1 MDYTTRLYDSEPY
14 LTEAE
19 ACVTQSLSFGEGFAI
34 ILDRS
39 CFFPG
44 GGGQDGDTGTL
55 DGQQVRK
62 VFEKE
67 GVIHHVV
74 DQPISEGKRVMI
86 TIDGHKRRRDI
97 EIHTGEH
104 ILSGMALS
112 LLGVKNVGFH
122 MGREFATAD
131 FDRVL
136 TEEEVDRLELAVN
149 EKIRENTPVLVEYP
163 NAGELETMP
172 LRKRPETSEAL
183 RVVTV
188 VGADVCACC
197 GTHGKRSGEVGILKI
212 LSAEKFRG
220 GTRIAFLCG
229 KEAMKLIQAEHRALS
244 QTAKLYST
252 KNEKVPELAAAQKE
266 EVKNMKQTLSGLNR
280 ELARLVTAK
289 LAPPNKGEITGYAL
303 PYGGE
308 VLREVASKLTQEEGV
323 AVLLIGTDAYVIAKH
338 PKAEIDLGTKNEE
351 MKAQGAV
358 GGGRKDFYFG
368 KLPKERNGI

>member
-74 DQPISEGKRVMI
+74 DQPISKGKRVMI

-149 EKIRENTPVLVEYP
+149 EKIRENTPVLVE
-163 NAGELETMP
+163 
-172 LRKRPETSEAL
+172 
-183 RVVTV
+183 
-188 VGADVCACC
+188 
-197 GTHGKRSGEVGILKI
+197 
-212 LSAEKFRG
+212 
-220 GTRIAFLCG
+220 
-229 KEAMKLIQAEHRALS
+229 
-244 QTAKLYST
+244 
-252 KNEKVPELAAAQKE
+252 
-266 EVKNMKQTLSGLNR
+266 
-280 ELARLVTAK
+280 
-289 LAPPNKGEITGYAL
+289 
-303 PYGGE
+303 
-308 VLREVASKLTQEEGV
+308 
-323 AVLLIGTDAYVIAKH
+323 
-338 PKAEIDLGTKNEE
+338 
-351 MKAQGAV
+351 
-358 GGGRKDFYFG
+358 
-368 KLPKERNGI
+368 